1 MFSNCELRSCSQTWR
16 ILDKTNDIN
25 IRHCQECN
33 KDVFKAN
40 NMKEVEKITSE
51 GNCIAYFNDRNADQ
65 MQAVDN
71 DMLRENSHSSMT
83 ISKPERQSR
92 VTFGGQT
99 KKD

>member
-16 ILDKTNDIN
+16 ILDKTNDVN

-51 GNCIAYFNDRNADQ
+51 GNCIAYFNDRKEILVGNPEYPEPELAF
-65 MQAVDN
+65 
-71 DMLRENSHSSMT
+71 R
-83 ISKPERQSR
+83 SKNR
-92 VTFGGQT
+92 
-99 KKD
+99 

>member
-16 ILDKTNDIN
+16 ILDKTNDVN

-51 GNCIAYFNDRNADQ
+51 GDCIAYFNDRKEIL
-65 MQAVDN
+65 VGY
-71 DMLRENSHSSMT
+71 LSP
-83 ISKPERQSR
+83 PEPLQPEIPPRP
-92 VTFGGQT
+92 
-99 KKD
+99 KDK